1 MPTDPARVST
11 PQAVLKFNLQRVLSD
26 PTGEQD
32 RPLVVRRA
40 NMRKPAASLMLGGPS
55 GLAAAAA
62 GMSAN
67 STFSSGSNVGSG
79 YVSMGGNS
87 SQLAAMDISKQQQG
101 GLGQMPAGLGHDVTF
116 YLQPYMAVQV
126 CLSVWGNTLVCAAVG

>member
-1 MPTDPARVST
+1 M
-11 PQAVLKFNLQRVLSD
+11 LKFNLQRVLRD

-40 NMRKPAASLMLGGPS
+40 NMRKPVASLMLGGPS
-55 GLAAAAA
+55 GLQAAAA

-79 YVSMGGNS
+79 YISMGGNV

-101 GLGQMPAGLGHDVTF
+101 GLGQMPGLGHDVTF

-126 CLSVWGNTLVCAAVG
+126 CLSLWGNTLACAGWLGRVRGLVACA